1 MSLGYEVFDDERNF
15 EQEGITGE
23 VKKYAKG
30 VMKYPCIILTETEE
44 NRLNLFSL
52 QTAKEMFT
60 KPDAIYD
67 ETYVDRIVYVYVR
80 LLDGHLIS
88 FNSIDSS
95 KVNAFCNLFQ
105 GHLITGKMYDE
116 NKNIIDLDAD
126 MVQVLAI

>member
-1 MSLGYEVFDDERNF
+1 MSLGYEVFDADREF

-23 VKKYAKG
+23 VKKYSKG
-30 VMKYPCIILTETEE
+30 EMKYPCIILTETED

-60 KPDAIYD
+60 KQEAFYD
-67 ETYVDRIVYVYVR
+67 ESYVDRIVFVYVR
-80 LLDGHLIS
+80 LLDGHLVS

-105 GHLITGKMYDE
+105 GHLITGKMQDE
-116 NKNIIDLDAD
+116 NKNVIDLDAD
-126 MVQVLAI
+126 MVSVLAI